1 MSRVSPGRPH
11 GHGGPERPKREPMFD
26 VRTKLTDPALPSRI
40 RSLGFRDHDVS
51 NVSAAAATV
60 AARKND
66 LDAIA
71 FMAEQLVGRI
81 GNLQLIDGSMW
92 SGPQA
97 DSEAVGTGVLPMLTV
112 LLTAPEVA
120 AFHASRGIPPEVSS
134 ATLADLGQQVWVHRL
149 TYHEFGL
156 HTQGWLLSAWCG
168 ALYWLVLSQFQ
179 LCLENRIASRGET
192 REWVLSTHIPRTGPL
207 KPTLV
212 DESFAE
218 ATNFFARYFPD
229 YPTQDFFCASWMLDP
244 QIAELL
250 PDSHLAAF
258 QRRWTLYGDWQPGN
272 ADVLFFVFNRREPT
286 NPESLPRDTALQRVL
301 AERMAAGLNWSTVK
315 GRLHQK
321 SAS

>member
-1 MSRVSPGRPH
+1 
-11 GHGGPERPKREPMFD
+11 MFD

-40 RSLGFRDHDVS
+40 RSLGFRDHDV
-51 NVSAAAATV
+51 VDVLAAAATV
-60 AARKND
+60 TARKDD

-71 FMAEQLVGRI
+71 FMAEQLVSRI
-81 GNLQLIDGSMW
+81 GNLQSIDGSIW

-97 DSEAVGTGVLPMLTV
+97 HSEAVGTGVLPMLTL

-120 AFHASRGIPPEVSS
+120 VFHATRGIRPEVST

-168 ALYWLVLSQFQ
+168 ALYWLGRLQFE
-179 LCLENRIASRGET
+179 LCLENTIADGGR

-218 ATNFFARYFPD
+218 ATNFFAQYFPD
-229 YPTQDFFCASWMLDP
+229 YPTRDFFCASWMLDP

-258 QRRWTLYGDWQPGN
+258 QRRWILYGDRQPGN

-286 NPESLPRDTALQRVL
+286 NPESLPRDTALQRAI

-315 GRLHQK
+315 GRIHQE
-321 SAS
+321 SVS